1 MSGRAFSRLLALLVI
16 AAHSIALARL
26 VRSARQRLRDTSLA
40 TSEARPP
47 DERVVA
53 IVPVLNEQ
61 SRLAPCLEG
70 LIDQPSLV
78 SAIVVVDTGS
88 SDRTAQLVA
97 AYQMRDSRVRWLSAG
112 SPPVGWNGK
121 VWGLVQACQAFPANW
136 YLIIDADVRPAPT
149 LAERML
155 ALAVRHGVTCGSV
168 ALQQRPMPDIGS
180 WLLHPAFL
188 TTLVYRYGV
197 PGRLFSE
204 PDDALVN
211 GQAMLLHHRA
221 VEALDDLRSLAHS
234 NAEDVAAA
242 RRLLQLGHRVAFWDA
257 LDDSYVTMYR
267 DGRAIWRAWPRS
279 LPANEERAPWR
290 NLLDA
295 ALLAGTQGAWLP
307 LLLASRVEPSLRP
320 AAILAFG
327 VRLGMAWGI
336 RRAYPRRPIW
346 YWLSPLADP
355 LVVVRLLMSSWD
367 RRPTWRGRPIGK
379 DVQHARESL
388 GVGSL

>member
-1 MSGRAFSRLLALLVI
+1 MSRPAFSRMLSLLVI
-16 AAHSIALARL
+16 AAHSVALARL
-26 VRSARQRLRDTSLA
+26 IRSARQRLRDTSHSA
-40 TSEARPP
+40 SDARPP
-47 DERVVA
+47 NERIVA
-53 IVPVLNEQ
+53 IVPVLDEQ

-70 LIDQPSLV
+70 LISQPPVV

-97 AYQMRDSRVRWLSAG
+97 AYHMRDPRVRWLPVG

-121 VWGLVQACQAFPANW
+121 VWGLVHACQTFPANW

-155 ALAVRHGVTCGSV
+155 ALALQHGVTCGSV
-168 ALQQRPMPDIGS
+168 ALHQRPMPDIGS

-197 PGRLFSE
+197 PGRLHSE
-204 PDDALVN
+204 PGDALAN
-211 GQAMLLHHRA
+211 GQAMLLHRRA

-242 RRLLQLGHRVAFWDA
+242 RRLVQLGHRVAFWDA
-257 LDDSYVTMYR
+257 LDDSSVTMYR
-267 DGRAIWRAWPRS
+267 DGRAIWHGWPRS
-279 LPANEERAPWR
+279 LPAHEERPVWR
-290 NLLDA
+290 NLLDM
-295 ALLAGTQGAWLP
+295 ALLLGTQGAWLP
-307 LLLASRVEPSLRP
+307 LFLASWRDAALRP
-320 AAILAFG
+320 AALLALA
-327 VRLGMAWGI
+327 VRFGMAWGI

-346 YWLSPLADP
+346 YWLAPLADP
-355 LVVVRLLMSSWD
+355 LVVVRLFTSSWD

-388 GVGSL
+388 GVDSL

>member
-1 MSGRAFSRLLALLVI
+1 MSGRAFPRLLALLVI

-26 VRSARQRLRDTSLA
+26 VRSARQRVRDTSLA

-61 SRLAPCLEG
+61 SRLAACLEG

-155 ALAVRHGVTCGSV
+155 GLAVQHGVTCGSV

-211 GQAMLLHHRA
+211 GKPCSCTIGPSKCSTTSVLSPIATPKTWQRRVDSCSSAIGSPSGMRWMTPTSRCIGRSS
-221 VEALDDLRSLAHS
+221 DLAR
-234 NAEDVAAA
+234 VAALAPRERGAQPAAEPPGCGTPRRYA
-242 RRLLQLGHRVAFWDA
+242 RRLAATAPGEPSRAISA
-257 LDDSYVTMYR
+257 AGRRSRIRCPAR
-267 DGRAIWRAWPRS
+267 DGVGNPTY
-279 LPANEERAPWR
+279 LPA
-290 NLLDA
+290 A
-295 ALLAGTQGAWLP
+295 ADL
-307 LLLASRVEPSLRP
+307 V
-320 AAILAFG
+320 LAF
-327 VRLGMAWGI
+327 
-336 RRAYPRRPIW
+336 
-346 YWLSPLADP
+346 
-355 LVVVRLLMSSWD
+355 
-367 RRPTWRGRPIGK
+367 T
-379 DVQHARESL
+379 
-388 GVGSL
+388 VG